1 MKIMVIAK
9 PVYIFCNISLKQ
21 HYMLYLIE
29 YWENEEI
36 IYEKNWVNW
45 EESCQTP
52 YHFAPRSIFLFQY
65 PIFEKYVFPLR
76 YLRKKGMIQESHFA
90 PLFISKTS

>member
-1 MKIMVIAK
+1 
-9 PVYIFCNISLKQ
+9 
-21 HYMLYLIE
+21 MLYLIE

-36 IYEKNWVNW
+36 IYERRVNW

-76 YLRKKGMIQESHFA
+76 DISEKKNDTRITFRTSLHLRLHNEIQTKVTMSWA
-90 PLFISKTS
+90 GVY